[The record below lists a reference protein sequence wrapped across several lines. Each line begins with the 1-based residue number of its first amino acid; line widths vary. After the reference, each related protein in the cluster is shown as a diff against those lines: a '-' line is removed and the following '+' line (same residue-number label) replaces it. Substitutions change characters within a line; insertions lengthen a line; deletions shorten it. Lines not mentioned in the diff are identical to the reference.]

1 MSSIVFR
8 KFGEEI
14 TAFVGKPVLVETVD
28 DKHYSGLLLGVD
40 ESLNL
45 ILDKVTGAGENI
57 FKVAVNGKN
66 VKEIKLTE
74 KPFDF
79 KALGERM
86 NRVFPGLV
94 SVRENI
100 GAVIV
105 MDKIKITEKGLV
117 DGSGLSAEKAKSIYE
132 DYIRETKK

>member
-1 MSSIVFR
+1 MIFR

-14 TAFVGKPVLVETVD
+14 TAFVGKPVMVETVD
-28 DKHYSGLLLGVD
+28 DKHYSGLLLGID
-40 ESLNL
+40 ENLNL
-45 ILDKVTGAGENI
+45 ILDRVTGAGENV

-74 KPFDF
+74 RPFDYR
-79 KALGERM
+79 ALGDRM

-94 SVRENI
+94 SVRESI

-105 MDKIKITEKGLV
+105 MDKIKVTEKGV
-117 DGSGLSAEKAKSIYE
+117 VEGSGLAADKAKAIYE
-132 DYIRETKK
+132 EYVRETKK

>member
-1 MSSIVFR
+1 LSSIIFR
-8 KFGEEI
+8 RFGEEI
-14 TAFVGKPVLVETVD
+14 TAFVGKPVIVETVD
-28 DKHYSGLLLGVD
+28 DKHYTGMLLGLD
-40 ESLNL
+40 ENLNL
-45 ILDKVTGAGENI
+45 ILDKVTGAGENV

-66 VKEIKLTE
+66 VKEIKLTG
-74 KPFDF
+74 KPFDY

-105 MDKIKITEKGLV
+105 MDKIKVTEKGIV
-117 DGSGLSAEKAKSIYE
+117 EGTGLAADKARAIYDE
-132 DYIRETKK
+132 YMRETKK